1 MTSVGSWHMTNCQR
15 MKVERYPSEI
25 QKLVLV
31 EEVTELELKS
41 EYWGSSPE
49 VVADRSESVDGLA
62 FSSGGGDDD
71 GVSVYVSCEGVE
83 GCDNVVWMG
92 ESGQSEDVME

>member
-15 MKVERYPSEI
+15 MKVERYLSKI

-41 EYWGSSPE
+41 E
-49 VVADRSESVDGLA
+49 
-62 FSSGGGDDD
+62 
-71 GVSVYVSCEGVE
+71 
-83 GCDNVVWMG
+83 
-92 ESGQSEDVME
+92 